1 MRAVAPT
8 VAIGNRNS
16 ALVVCSLGLCEHL
29 PVWREMQRFS
39 AARTRHT
46 PDELWLVQ
54 HHPVFTLG
62 LNGKPEHLLDP
73 GDIPVAR
80 IDRGGQVTYHGPGQL
95 LAYTLLD
102 LNRLRMG
109 PRRLVETLEQAVID
123 TLAHYG
129 IGAQSRRD
137 APGVYVAGKK
147 IAALGLRIRRGC
159 CYHGLSFNVAMDLS
173 PFRRINPCGYAD
185 LEVTQVADQGG
196 PENVDEVAG
205 ALAARL
211 ELNLH
216 FASSMAS
223 GQELHSSACRA
234 SSTLAG

>member
-1 MRAVAPT
+1 MR
-8 VAIGNRNS
+8 I
-16 ALVVCSLGLCEHL
+16 
-29 PVWREMQRFS
+29 
-39 AARTRHT
+39 
-46 PDELWLVQ
+46 
-54 HHPVFTLG
+54 
-62 LNGKPEHLLDP
+62 
-73 GDIPVAR
+73 
-80 IDRGGQVTYHGPGQL
+80 
-95 LAYTLLD
+95 
-102 LNRLRMG
+102 G

-129 IGAQSRRD
+129 IDAQSRRD

-216 FASSMAS
+216 FASSMTS
-223 GQELHSSACRA
+223 GQQLHSSACRA